1 MTEQTSAPRPDSA
14 PGRPWYASALLAV
27 VGVTLL
33 LLAAWGYARWRSP
46 HPFYGTAY
54 SGVAATPLSG
64 TAQGGRAYT
73 FTPGAGGRT
82 TALFFGFTHCA
93 NICPL
98 TLSYLNKVRQA
109 LPAEQR
115 DRFQV
120 LFVSIDPAR
129 DTPQRLG
136 EYVSYFGSGTGLRIP
151 EPALSEGARAY
162 GVGYQKVDVKGADY
176 QMNHT
181 TATYLIDAAGK
192 LRLLWDYTQL
202 PQVARVLE
210 DVQYVMEH
218 P

>member
-1 MTEQTSAPRPDSA
+1 MTDVTPASTSDSA
-14 PGRPWYASALLAV
+14 PTRPWYASALLAV
-27 VGVTLL
+27 VGVILL
-33 LLAAWGYARWRSP
+33 LLAAWAYARWQSP

-54 SGVAATPLSG
+54 QNVPATPLSG
-64 TAQGGRAYT
+64 TAQDGRAYT

-98 TLSYLNKVRQA
+98 TLSYLNKVRAA
-109 LPAEQR
+109 LPETQR
-115 DRFQV
+115 RNFQV
-120 LFVSIDPAR
+120 LLVSVDPVR
-129 DTPQRLG
+129 DTPARLG

-151 EPALSEGARAY
+151 EPALGEAARAY
-162 GVGYQKVDVKGADY
+162 GVGYQRVDVKGGDY

-192 LRLLWDYTQL
+192 IRLLWDYTQL
-202 PQVARVLE
+202 PQVERVVA

>member
-1 MTEQTSAPRPDSA
+1 MTGVTPAPSPDSA

-33 LLAAWGYARWRSP
+33 LLGAWGYARWQSP

-54 SGVAATPLSG
+54 QDMPATPLSG
-64 TAQGGRAYT
+64 TAQDGGAYT
-73 FTPGAGGRT
+73 FTPGAGGQT

-93 NICPL
+93 DICPL
-98 TLSYLNKVRQA
+98 TLSYLNKARQA
-109 LPAEQR
+109 LPEAQR
-115 DRFQV
+115 KNFQM
-120 LFVSIDPAR
+120 LLVSIDPAR
-129 DTPQRLG
+129 DTPARLG
-136 EYVSYFGSGTGLRIP
+136 EYVSYFGPGTGLHIP
-151 EPALSEGARAY
+151 EPALGEAARAY
-162 GVGYQKVDVKGADY
+162 GVGYQKVDVKGAEY

-192 LRLLWDYTQL
+192 VRLLWDYTQL
-202 PQVARVLE
+202 PQVPRVVS